1 MQQGYHQR
9 RSRPAGELQLLSNE
23 NLLAKR
29 DSEEYTK
36 ERNAEAPQYQLRN
49 TEFQW
54 PALRWLEE
62 LFQRW
67 DHTNETCAEWH
78 RAHRYGN
85 RLKKDCGIG
94 LVVGKT
100 GEGGGGRGNTILD
113 RRERELEVRC
123 ARPKYCEP
131 DERGRHRHHRDPSRL
146 TSKPIALAISPFLLL
161 LPPPLV

>member
-1 MQQGYHQR
+1 MQQGYHQC

-54 PALRWLEE
+54 PAFRWLEE

-67 DHTNETCAEWH
+67 YHTNETCAEWH

-100 GEGGGGRGNTILD
+100 GEGGGEIPFSTGVKGN
-113 RRERELEVRC
+113 
-123 ARPKYCEP
+123 
-131 DERGRHRHHRDPSRL
+131 SRYAAHDL
-146 TSKPIALAISPFLLL
+146 NIANPMSEEGIDIIETHPA
-161 LPPPLV
+161 